1 MVNIGDKLKILRA
14 ERDLT
19 LDMLV
24 ADLNHHYPDLKIH
37 KSMLSRWERG
47 ENDPSLE
54 YAKVISVYFN
64 VSLDWLIGLTDVRTP
79 SRLLAK
85 KQAHSLMSKEGIE
98 IEVIPT
104 LQQQEIPVLHKEE

>member
-1 MVNIGDKLKILRA
+1 MVNIGEKLKILRA

-54 YAKVISVYFN
+54 YAKVISMYFN

-85 KQAHSLMSKEGIE
+85 RPSHSLMSDDGIE
-98 IEVIPT
+98 IEVIP
-104 LQQQEIPVLHKEE
+104 VLHKEE